1 MKYIP
6 SLLSD
11 QPREISE
18 QLERIAGIDELNRIQ
33 FDIIDGLYA
42 DNITITPADFIQ
54 FDLSG
59 FEVDVH
65 LMTQEPID
73 GVHEIIDHRRSA
85 PISAIIGQV
94 ERMSSQQHFLDEVK
108 KQGWKPGLSLD
119 LHTPVEAIDSDSW
132 EELKMIQVMGISAG
146 FQGQELSFSSL
157 EVVQEIKRLIQAKQ
171 LNIEIIFDGGVKP
184 DNISPIAVAGA
195 QAVTIGSGFWNSQD
209 IGAQLGSYEAA
220 LESPDS

>member
-1 MKYIP
+1 
-6 SLLSD
+6 
-11 QPREISE
+11 
-18 QLERIAGIDELNRIQ
+18 
-33 FDIIDGLYA
+33 
-42 DNITITPADFIQ
+42 
-54 FDLSG
+54 
-59 FEVDVH
+59 
-65 LMTQEPID
+65 
-73 GVHEIIDHRRSA
+73 
-85 PISAIIGQV
+85 
-94 ERMSSQQHFLDEVK
+94 
-108 KQGWKPGLSLD
+108 
-119 LHTPVEAIDSDSW
+119 
-132 EELKMIQVMGISAG
+132 MGISAG